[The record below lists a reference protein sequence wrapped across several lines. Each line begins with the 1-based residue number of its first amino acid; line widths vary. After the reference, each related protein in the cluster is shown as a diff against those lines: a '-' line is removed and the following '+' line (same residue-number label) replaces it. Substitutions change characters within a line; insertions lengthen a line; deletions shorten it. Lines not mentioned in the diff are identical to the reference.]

1 MKVSYN
7 WLSRYVSHG
16 LTASELS
23 EMLTMSG
30 LEVDEVETIGSSLD
44 GVVVGHVLE
53 TRRHPNADRL
63 TLCDVDLG
71 DGAPV
76 QIVCGAPNVAA
87 GQKVPVAT
95 VGTTLLMPSRQN
107 PSVRE
112 PVTLQKAKLRGEVS
126 MGMICA
132 EDELGLSDNH
142 EGIMVLDDDATP
154 GLPFAE
160 YLLSRGIEVSDT
172 VLDVAITPNR
182 PDAVSHIGMARDI
195 AALTAQVLTLP
206 EVFVPEPGGPASEQ
220 AAVEILAPDACR
232 RYVALLVRGVRI
244 QESPQWL
251 KQRLTAVGLRPRNNV
266 VDVTNF
272 VMYEC
277 GQPLHAFD
285 FDQIAGRKIVVR
297 LSEGNEPF
305 RTLDSRDWILPDG
318 TLLICDAERPVAIA
332 GVMGGENSEVTDST
346 VNVLIESAYFD
357 PSTIRR
363 ASKKLGIQTDSSY
376 RFERGVDPQGQVW
389 AAARA
394 AQLIQELAGGEIV
407 PGMIDNHP
415 NPVPVRHAILRPS
428 RLKQVLGLEIPDEE
442 VRQLLKAIGFEVTEQ
457 NALEVIAE
465 HALEGRISTADATEP
480 TLHCT
485 IPSWRPDIEREI
497 DIIEEVARLH
507 GYHRIPEPAHS
518 KIPNKVPQS
527 SPGEE
532 LRDKI
537 GMLLKGL
544 GFREIYTNSMLRKE
558 MAERFN
564 QDVLGV
570 DTAHERVVETLN
582 PISQEMAALRPS
594 LLPGLLQVMG
604 FNQNHGRRT
613 LRFFEFGH
621 VYRRTDRRDTLVPG
635 YVEYESL
642 IIGMSG
648 LIDDAGWDTKER
660 NCDFFDLKGAV
671 ESVLRA
677 LRLPAVDFVPE
688 YSGTEVTSYHVN
700 VRSNGT
706 RIGVVARVSDETT
719 ELFDLKTPVY
729 FASFDWELVTELA
742 APLMAVRFTPISRF
756 PAVERDIAVVVSRDE
771 AVGPMV
777 ETIRLTGG
785 SLLRDVSVFD
795 LYQGEGID
803 ADKKSVAFSLR
814 FGADRTLQDAE
825 VDRLIAAIV
834 EALEK
839 THGAV
844 LRR

>member
-16 LTASELS
+16 LTTSELS
-23 EMLTMSG
+23 DMLTMSG
-30 LEVDEVETIGSSLD
+30 LEVDEIETIGSSLE

-71 DGAPV
+71 DDAPV

-95 VGTTLLMPSRQN
+95 VGTTLLLPSRQN

-132 EDELGLSDNH
+132 EDELGLSEDH
-142 EGIMVLDDDATP
+142 SGIMVLDEAATP
-154 GLPFAE
+154 GTPFAD
-160 YLLSRGIEVSDT
+160 YLRSHGIEVADT

-182 PDAVSHIGMARDI
+182 PDAVSHIGMARDL

-206 EVFVPEPGGPASEQ
+206 ETFVPEEGGPTAGQAS
-220 AAVEILAPDACR
+220 VEIQAPDACR
-232 RYVALLVRGVRI
+232 RYVALLIRDVRI
-244 QESPQWL
+244 QESPAWL

-266 VDVTNF
+266 VDVTNY

-285 FDQIAGRKIVVR
+285 FDQIAGKKIVVR
-297 LSEGNEPF
+297 LSAENEPF
-305 RTLDSRDWILPDG
+305 RTLDSRDWKLPAG

-363 ASKKLGIQTDSSY
+363 ASKMLGIQTDSSY
-376 RFERGVDPQGQVW
+376 RFERGIDPKGQIW

-394 AQLIQELAGGEIV
+394 AQLITELGGGEII

-415 NPVPVRHAILRPS
+415 NPVPERQASLRPS
-428 RLKQVLGLEIPDEE
+428 RLNKILGIEIPVEE
-442 VRQLLKAIGFEVTEQ
+442 VRQLLTSIGFEVAEQ

-465 HALEGRISTADATEP
+465 QALEGRLSQTGSTEL

-497 DIIEEVARLH
+497 DVIEEVARLY
-507 GYHRIPEPAHS
+507 GYHRIPEPVHS
-518 KIPNKVPQS
+518 KIPNKLPRS
-527 SPGEE
+527 TPGEE
-532 LRDKI
+532 LRDRI

-558 MAERFN
+558 LAERFN
-564 QDVLGV
+564 EEVLGV

-582 PISQEMAALRPS
+582 PISQEMASLRPS

-621 VYRRTDRRDTLVPG
+621 VYRRTDRRDTLVSG

-642 IIGMSG
+642 LIGMSG
-648 LIDDAGWDTKER
+648 LLDEASWDKKER
-660 NCDFFDLKGAV
+660 TCDFFDLKGAV
-671 ESVLRA
+671 ERVLQA

-688 YSGTEVTSYHVN
+688 YSGTDVTSYHVN
-700 VRSNGT
+700 LRTNGT
-706 RIGVVARVSDETT
+706 QIGVAARVSDETT
-719 ELFDLKTPVY
+719 DLFDLKTPVY
-729 FASFDWELVTELA
+729 FAAFDWEVITEQA
-742 APLMAVRFTPISRF
+742 APLMALHFTPISRF
-756 PAVERDIAVVVSRDE
+756 PSIERDLAVVVSRNE
-771 AVGPMV
+771 PVGPMV
-777 ETIRLTGG
+777 ETIRMTGEP
-785 SLLRDVSVFD
+785 LIRDVSVFD

-814 FGADRTLQDAE
+814 FSADRTLQDVE
-825 VDRLIAAIV
+825 VDRLIATVV

-839 THGAV
+839 THSAE